1 MLLGENKHVFRW
13 ICATTYY
20 SFAESHVFS
29 VVIVVLYVLHSSK
42 LVRNKTRLSC
52 LMAIRPTSTYYLLHY
67 IIYYMLLRKKG
78 QMFTQRILISWHL
91 DSDEQI
97 MSVMFGVSF
106 ALPLSSQPC
115 IILELPLPLPGCS
128 SWSCCSRPWLESM
141 PRNLD
146 LKPLEHVAKSSIFCY
161 SWVCRI
167 TLGIFSVFSFFSI
180 FNPVWLVWPGCHEDF
195 NSYTSY
201 TVASWCQDQNSLI
214 LGNEQGLQIFEATY
228 FDAM

>member
-1 MLLGENKHVFRW
+1 
-13 ICATTYY
+13 
-20 SFAESHVFS
+20 
-29 VVIVVLYVLHSSK
+29 
-42 LVRNKTRLSC
+42 
-52 LMAIRPTSTYYLLHY
+52 
-67 IIYYMLLRKKG
+67 MLLRKKG

-91 DSDEQI
+91 ASDEQI

-106 ALPLSSQPC
+106 ALPFSSQPC

-146 LKPLEHVAKSSIFCY
+146 LKPLQHAAKSSIFCY

-180 FNPVWLVWPGCHEDF
+180 LIQFGCHEDF

>member
-1 MLLGENKHVFRW
+1 
-13 ICATTYY
+13 
-20 SFAESHVFS
+20 
-29 VVIVVLYVLHSSK
+29 
-42 LVRNKTRLSC
+42 
-52 LMAIRPTSTYYLLHY
+52 
-67 IIYYMLLRKKG
+67 MLLRKKG

-91 DSDEQI
+91 ASDEQI

-180 FNPVWLVWPGCHEDF
+180 LIQFGSFDQGTMKILIAIQATQLRHGAKIKTRSSWAMNRVCRYSKQRISMLCKRVCVWKPEGMRNLVSQFGLFISPWWKLL
-195 NSYTSY
+195 
-201 TVASWCQDQNSLI
+201 SWDLSRLAKWV
-214 LGNEQGLQIFEATY
+214 L
-228 FDAM
+228 